1 MQAIFRAI
9 REFTRKADMVL
20 LLLCVT
26 ATIFGI
32 VIISSAT
39 DYLGS
44 ARYVRIQTFSLIL
57 GIILYVLLT
66 LLDVDII
73 AERRELLL
81 VFCVLFIGMLRFF
94 GVEGQTG
101 NKSWLAFKFLP
112 FNIQPAEICKVL
124 YIIIL
129 AKTMAVK
136 QNKLSSPL
144 VVAQIAGITA
154 LLAGLIIVVS
164 YDDGVALNYLLIFVI
179 MAFVGGV
186 NIIWFLAGA
195 GALLVL
201 SPIIWTRFFDT
212 YQRQRILVLFDPTV
226 DPSAQSVRWQM
237 NRSLRMLQNGG
248 VAGQGLGKGTMVQ
261 AAAARAAHRLHFRL
275 CGRGAGDARLP
286 CDPAAAGG
294 DHRALRV
301 CGRQIRQLYEP
312 AHLRGHRGY
321 AAVADRGQRGYV
333 PGCVPGRGSDA
344 AVLLLRRQ
352 LDRDDVCRDGL
363 CLRHQYAPRARFQR
377 ALHSTSLLRQHRA
390 IASARFDGSFSPIL
404 RFEKLEIHTV
414 FLRFSNLD
422 LAKNL
427 SSNLLVELC
436 GAALNQKFFRHGWS
450 KTAMPEF
457 FCIIARG

>member
-39 DYLGS
+39 NYLGS
-44 ARYVRIQTFSLIL
+44 ARYVRIQTLSLVL

-186 NIIWFLAGA
+186 NIVWFLAGA
-195 GALLVL
+195 GALLAL
-201 SPIIWTRFFDT
+201 SPLIWTRFFDT
-212 YQRQRILVLFDPTV
+212 YQRERILVLFDPTV

-248 VAGQGLGKGTMVQ
+248 VAGQGLGNGTMVQ
-261 AAAARAAHRLHFRL
+261 AGLLPAQHTDFIFAS
-275 CGRGAGDARLP
+275 AGEEL
-286 CDPAAAGG
+286 GM
-294 DHRALRV
+294 L
-301 CGRQIRQLYEP
+301 
-312 AHLRGHRGY
+312 
-321 AAVADRGQRGYV
+321 
-333 PGCVPGRGSDA
+333 GCLA
-344 AVLLLRRQ
+344 ILLL
-352 LDRDDVCRDGL
+352 
-363 CLRHQYAPRARFQR
+363 
-377 ALHSTSLLRQHRA
+377 
-390 IASARFDGSFSPIL
+390 
-404 RFEKLEIHTV
+404 
-414 FLRFSNLD
+414 
-422 LAKNL
+422 LA
-427 SSNLLVELC
+427 
-436 GAALNQKFFRHGWS
+436 A
-450 KTAMPEF
+450 
-457 FCIIARG
+457 IIARCVYVGVKSGNYMNRLICVGIAGMLLSQIAVNVGMCLGVFPVVGLTLPFFSYGGSSIVTMFAAMGFVSGINMRPAPDSNARYIRPRY